1 VKNSINLNLD
11 PIDQNIEKLRKKI
24 GTFLKSHDISDEAIH
39 SQFKVIRGLIKT
51 GIKYSN
57 FSPAD
62 NKIMVTVEVEE
73 NIITAVINNPINET
87 GFDRLKE
94 LEQTIQF
101 IQGYQDPFEALT
113 IAQKEAFIYSSH
125 KHSNALDLSRIAYE
139 ENVILDFFVNE
150 NNVLQLSAIKRID
163 EYCCNISHF

>member
-1 VKNSINLNLD
+1 MKNSIKLNLE
-11 PIDQNIEKLRKKI
+11 PIDQNIGKLRQKI
-24 GTFLKSHDISDEAIH
+24 GIFLKSHDISDDVIH
-39 SQFKVIRGLIKT
+39 SQFRVISELIKT
-51 GIKYSN
+51 GIKYSS

-62 NKIMVTVEVEE
+62 TKIMVTVQVEG
-73 NIITAVINNPINET
+73 NIITAEIYTPINET

-101 IQGYQDPFEALT
+101 IRGYQDPFEAFT

-125 KHSNALDLSRIAYE
+125 KHSNALDLSRVTYE
-139 ENVILDFFVNE
+139 ENVFLDFFVNE
-150 NNVLQLSAIKRID
+150 NNVLQLSAIKRFD